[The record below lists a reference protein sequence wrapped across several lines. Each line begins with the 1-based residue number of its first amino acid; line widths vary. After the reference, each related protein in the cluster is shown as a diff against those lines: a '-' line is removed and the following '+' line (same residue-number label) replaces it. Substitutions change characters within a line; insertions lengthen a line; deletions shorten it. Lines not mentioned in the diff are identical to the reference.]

1 MQASDSD
8 NSQDIVISGADQ
20 INNFFMNDSE
30 TDDVEQKA
38 KMLIKK
44 PTDEKSSSKQKQV
57 MDFKVRALEFLE
69 IYAKNPNKAIEANQL
84 QLI

>member
-1 MQASDSD
+1 
-8 NSQDIVISGADQ
+8 VISGADQ

-44 PTDEKSSSKQKQV
+44 PTDEKVNFMLIIMECLELVEAKASDGLQSSRPRV
-57 MDFKVRALEFLE
+57 PRNLR
-69 IYAKNPNKAIEANQL
+69 
-84 QLI
+84 